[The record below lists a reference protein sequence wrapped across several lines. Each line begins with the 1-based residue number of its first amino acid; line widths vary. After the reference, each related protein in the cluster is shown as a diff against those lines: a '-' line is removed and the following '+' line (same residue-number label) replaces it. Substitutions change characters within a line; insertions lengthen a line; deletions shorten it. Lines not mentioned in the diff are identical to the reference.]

1 MSSLTSKLKKA
12 TGILAKGTA
21 AATRTAVNPLYPLTD
36 VAANKIIPGYGS
48 KVSNILT
55 NVSDPFSETN
65 KGLTK
70 AAVKSIN
77 PLNTLDAA
85 RAAVEAAK
93 QATAA
98 AKAQNQKTVPDRE
111 SYAASASAAAAAAA
125 RAAAEA
131 QKQKIVPDRESYAVS
146 ASKKEAITNI
156 AKQAAEA
163 NARNAEQT
171 NAVQY
176 AEDNDNANTAASTAA
191 QFATTNPQ
199 EIRIILDAGDSARA
213 AAEMEQ
219 QLPEVE
225 VKSDFSKYLL
235 WGGLALAAFYFLR
248 KKK

>member
-12 TGILAKGTA
+12 TGIIAKGTT

-36 VAANKIIPGYGS
+36 KAANKIIPGYGS
-48 KVSNILT
+48 KVSNLIT
-55 NVSDPFSETN
+55 NITDPFSETN

-70 AAVKSIN
+70 AAIKSIN
-77 PLNTLDAA
+77 PLNTIEAA
-85 RAAVEAAK
+85 QQAVEAVK

-98 AKAQNQKTVPDRE
+98 AKSQNQKIVPDRE
-111 SYAASASAAAAAAA
+111 SYAASASSAAAAAA

-131 QKQKIVPDRESYAVS
+131 QKQKIVPDRESYAIN
-146 ASKKEAITNI
+146 ASKKEVITNI

-163 NARNAEQT
+163 NAQNAEQT
-171 NAVQY
+171 NALQY
-176 AEDNDNANTAASTAA
+176 AEANDNASTAASTAA

-225 VKSDFSKYLL
+225 VKSDFTKYLL

>member
-12 TGILAKGTA
+12 TGMLAKGTA

-36 VAANKIIPGYGS
+36 KVANKVLPGYGP
-48 KVSNILT
+48 KVSNLIT
-55 NVSDPFSETN
+55 NITDPFSETN
-65 KGLTK
+65 EGLTK
-70 AAVKSIN
+70 AFVKSIN

-85 RAAVEAAK
+85 KQALEAAK
-93 QATAA
+93 QAAA
-98 AKAQNQKTVPDRE
+98 ANKAQQKTVPDRE
-111 SYAASASAAAAAAA
+111 SYSASASAAAAAAA
-125 RAAAEA
+125 RGAAEA
-131 QKQKIVPDRESYAVS
+131 QKQKTIPDRESYAIN

-163 NARNAEQT
+163 NAQNAEQT

-176 AEDNDNANTAASTAA
+176 AEANDNANTAASTAA

-235 WGGLALAAFYFLR
+235 WGGLALAAFYLLR

>member
-12 TGILAKGTA
+12 TGIIAKGTT

-36 VAANKIIPGYGS
+36 KAANKIIPGYGS
-48 KVSNILT
+48 KVSNLIT
-55 NVSDPFSETN
+55 NITDPFSETN

-70 AAVKSIN
+70 AAIKSIN
-77 PLNTLDAA
+77 PLNTIEAA
-85 RAAVEAAK
+85 QQAVEAVK

-98 AKAQNQKTVPDRE
+98 AKSQN
-111 SYAASASAAAAAAA
+111 
-125 RAAAEA
+125 
-131 QKQKIVPDRESYAVS
+131 QKIVPDRESYAIN
-146 ASKKEAITNI
+146 ASKKEVITNI

-163 NARNAEQT
+163 NAQNAEQT
-171 NAVQY
+171 NALQY
-176 AEDNDNANTAASTAA
+176 AEANDNASTAASTAA

-225 VKSDFSKYLL
+225 VKSDFTKYLL

>member
-12 TGILAKGTA
+12 TKAIAKGTA
-21 AATRTAVNPLYPLTD
+21 TATRTAVNPLHPLTD
-36 VAANKIIPGYGS
+36 KAANKIIPGYS
-48 KVSNILT
+48 STVSNLIT
-55 NVSDPFSETN
+55 NVTDPFSETN

-77 PLNTLDAA
+77 PLNTIEAA
-85 RAAVEAAK
+85 QQAVEAAK
-93 QATAA
+93 QAAA
-98 AKAQNQKTVPDRE
+98 VAKTENKKIVPDRE

-131 QKQKIVPDRESYAVS
+131 QKNKTVPDRESYAIN

-156 AKQAAEA
+156 VKQAAEA

-176 AEDNDNANTAASTAA
+176 AEANDNANTAASTAA
-191 QFATTNPQ
+191 QFATTNPN
-199 EIRIILDAGDSARA
+199 EIRIILDAGESARQ

-235 WGGLALAAFYFLR
+235 WGGLALAAFYFLQ

>member
-12 TGILAKGTA
+12 TKAIAKGTA
-21 AATRTAVNPLYPLTD
+21 TATRTAVNPLHPLTD
-36 VAANKIIPGYGS
+36 KAANKIIPGYS
-48 KVSNILT
+48 STVSNLIT
-55 NVSDPFSETN
+55 NVTDPFSETN

-77 PLNTLDAA
+77 PLNTIEAA
-85 RAAVEAAK
+85 QQAMEAAK
-93 QATAA
+93 QAAA
-98 AKAQNQKTVPDRE
+98 AKSLNQKTIPDRE

-131 QKQKIVPDRESYAVS
+131 QKNKTVPDRESYAIN

-156 AKQAAEA
+156 VKQAAEA

-176 AEDNDNANTAASTAA
+176 AEANDNANTAASTAA
-191 QFATTNPQ
+191 QFATTNPN
-199 EIRIILDAGDSARA
+199 EIRIILDAGESARQ

-235 WGGLALAAFYFLR
+235 CGGLALAAFYFLQ

>member
-12 TGILAKGTA
+12 TRALAKGTA
-21 AATRTAVNPLYPLTD
+21 TATRTAINPLHPLTD
-36 VAANKIIPGYGS
+36 KAANKVIPGYSS
-48 KVSNILT
+48 KVDNLITNIT
-55 NVSDPFSETN
+55 DPFSETN

-77 PLNTLDAA
+77 PLNTIEAA
-85 RAAVEAAK
+85 QQAVEAAK

-98 AKAQNQKTVPDRE
+98 AKTENKKIVPDRE

-131 QKQKIVPDRESYAVS
+131 QKQKTVPNREGYSMSESVKETIRNLAKNSAEKKAAGVPGAIVDYGPEFSYDA
-146 ASKKEAITNI
+146 AAQAEATQPEKII
-156 AKQAAEA
+156 IIRDAAET
-163 NARNAEQT
+163 ARQ
-171 NAVQY
+171 
-176 AEDNDNANTAASTAA
+176 
-191 QFATTNPQ
+191 
-199 EIRIILDAGDSARA
+199 

>member
-1 MSSLTSKLKKA
+1 MSSLTSKLKKV
-12 TGILAKGTA
+12 TGTIAKGTA
-21 AATRTAVNPLYPLTD
+21 TATRTAINPLHPLTD
-36 VAANKIIPGYGS
+36 KAANKVLPGYSS
-48 KVSNILT
+48 KVGNLIA
-55 NVSDPFSETN
+55 NVTDPFSETN
-65 KGLTK
+65 MGLTK
-70 AAVKSIN
+70 AVIKSIN
-77 PLNTLDAA
+77 PLNAIEAA
-85 RAAVEAAK
+85 QQAVEAAK

-98 AKAQNQKTVPDRE
+98 TKAQNQKNVPDRE

-131 QKQKIVPDRESYAVS
+131 QKNKTVPDRESYAIS

-163 NARNAEQT
+163 NAQNAQQT

-176 AEDNDNANTAASTAA
+176 AEANDNANTAASTAE
-191 QFATTNPQ
+191 QFATTNPN
-199 EIRIILDAGDSARA
+199 EIRIILDAGESARQ

-219 QLPEVE
+219 TLPEVE

>member
-1 MSSLTSKLKKA
+1 MSSLTSKLKKV
-12 TGILAKGTA
+12 TGTLAKGTTT
-21 AATRTAVNPLYPLTD
+21 ATRTALNPLNPLTD
-36 VAANKIIPGYGS
+36 KVANQIIPGYGS
-48 KVSNILT
+48 KVSNLIT
-55 NVSDPFSETN
+55 NITDPFSETN

-77 PLNTLDAA
+77 PLNTIDAT
-85 RAAVEAAK
+85 RQAVEALK

-98 AKAQNQKTVPDRE
+98 AKSQNQKIVPDRE

-125 RAAAEA
+125 RGAAEA
-131 QKQKIVPDRESYAVS
+131 QKQKTIPDRESYAIS

-163 NARNAEQT
+163 TAQNAEQT

-176 AEDNDNANTAASTAA
+176 AEANDNANTAASTAA

>member
-12 TGILAKGTA
+12 TKAIAKGTA
-21 AATRTAVNPLYPLTD
+21 TATRTAVNPLHPLTD
-36 VAANKIIPGYGS
+36 KAANKIIPGYS
-48 KVSNILT
+48 STVSNIIT
-55 NVSDPFSETN
+55 NVTDPFSETN

-70 AAVKSIN
+70 AAIKSIN
-77 PLNTLDAA
+77 PLNTIEAA
-85 RAAVEAAK
+85 QQAMEAAK
-93 QATAA
+93 QAAA
-98 AKAQNQKTVPDRE
+98 AKSLNQKTIPDRE
-111 SYAASASAAAAAAA
+111 SYA
-125 RAAAEA
+125 
-131 QKQKIVPDRESYAVS
+131 IN

-156 AKQAAEA
+156 VKQAAEA

-176 AEDNDNANTAASTAA
+176 AEANDNANTAASTAA
-191 QFATTNPQ
+191 QFATTNPN
-199 EIRIILDAGDSARA
+199 EIRIILDAGESARQ

-235 WGGLALAAFYFLR
+235 WGGLALAAFYFLQ